1 MPDDEIGTSEK
12 EPDKSNVIDIRDRL
26 PPLIF
31 GDNATGRVAAKLFT
45 VLINDPSSPAE
56 HIAALMLTSIALQQ
70 NVLKAGWKLSED
82 ELDAI
87 RAEAMV
93 IADGMRVTVKLK
105 KED

>member
-1 MPDDEIGTSEK
+1 MPDDEIGASEK

-56 HIAALMLTSIALQQ
+56 HIAALMITSIALQQ
-70 NVLKAGWKLSED
+70 NILKQGLNYSEKQLD
-82 ELDAI
+82 EI

-93 IADGMRVTVKLK
+93 IADGMRVGVTWK